1 MSDATRDTS
10 ERVTPG
16 RQVSL
21 RQHVLYLRHLFA
33 YEYAKSQI
41 PRQARV
47 VEVGCGDG
55 YGADILSR
63 HIDRMV
69 GLDVDERV
77 VEHATKR
84 YASENCSFR
93 AYDGVR
99 IPYPDGSFDAAL
111 SFQVIEHV
119 EDDSHYVAEIR
130 RVLASSGVLY
140 LTTPNRLLR
149 VAAGKK
155 PWNQYHLREY
165 TAPDLEAVLRPAF
178 AEVQIRG
185 VRATDEVEQIE
196 HERLREIR
204 KMVAFDPL
212 NLRSR
217 IPEPVKQWIGR
228 LVEGR
233 KRGKDAAASQGGASD
248 PFDQFGVSDYRVS
261 AGDFERGLDL
271 LAVCRAH

>member
-10 ERVTPG
+10 ERITPG

-55 YGADILSR
+55 YGVEILSR
-63 HIDRMV
+63 HVDRMV

-77 VEHATKR
+77 VQHATKR

-93 AYDGVR
+93 VYDGVR
-99 IPYPDGSFDAAL
+99 IPFPDGSFDAAL

-119 EDDSHYVAEIR
+119 EDDSQYVAEIR
-130 RVLASSGVLY
+130 RVLVSSGVLY

-155 PWNQYHLREY
+155 PWNPYHLREY
-165 TAPDLEAVLRPAF
+165 IAPELDAVLRPVF
-178 AEVQIRG
+178 AEVQIHG
-185 VRATDEVEQIE
+185 VRASDEVEQIE

-204 KMVAFDPL
+204 RMVAFDPL

-217 IPEPVKQWIGR
+217 IPESVKQWIGR
-228 LVEGR
+228 LMEGR
-233 KRGKDAAASQGGASD
+233 QRGKDTAASQGAA
-248 PFDQFGVSDYRVS
+248 FDQFGVSDYR
-261 AGDFERGLDL
+261 AIEGDLEQSLDL
-271 LAVCRAH
+271 LAVCRAN

>member
-1 MSDATRDTS
+1 
-10 ERVTPG
+10 
-16 RQVSL
+16 
-21 RQHVLYLRHLFA
+21 
-33 YEYAKSQI
+33 
-41 PRQARV
+41 
-47 VEVGCGDG
+47 
-55 YGADILSR
+55 
-63 HIDRMV
+63 MV

-217 IPEPVKQWIGR
+217 IPEPVKQWLGR
-228 LVEGR
+228 LVERR
-233 KRGKDAAASQGGASD
+233 KRGKDAAASRSGASD
-248 PFDQFGVSDYRVS
+248 SFDQFGVDDYRAS
-261 AGDFERGLDL
+261 EGDLERSLDL

>member
-33 YEYAKSQI
+33 YEFAKSQI

-69 GLDVDERV
+69 GLDVNDRV
-77 VEHATKR
+77 VQRATKR

-99 IPYPDGSFDAAL
+99 IPFPDGSFDAAL

-119 EDDSHYVAEIR
+119 EDDSRYVAEIR

-165 TAPDLEAVLRPAF
+165 TALDLEAVLRPAF

-204 KMVAFDPL
+204 KMVALDPL
-212 NLRSR
+212 NLRSC
-217 IPEPVKQWIGR
+217 IPEPVKQWLGR
-228 LVEGR
+228 FVERR
-233 KRGKDAAASQGGASD
+233 KRGKDAAANQSGASD
-248 PFDQFGVSDYRVS
+248 SFDQFGVSDYRAS
-261 AGDFERGLDL
+261 EGDLERSLDL